1 MRQIRWPE
9 FLKDYDFE
17 LNYHPGKANVVA
29 DALSRKTLHM
39 SALMA
44 REIKLIGEF
53 RDLSL
58 VCRVTPN
65 SLKWGMLKVT
75 NNVLEEIKEGQRTDP
90 ELVKQQELINQ
101 GRGVDFKVDKDG
113 ITRFT
118 SGFWRSLQQALGT
131 QLKWSSAYHPQ
142 TDGQTERTIQSLED
156 LLRACVLDQVG
167 VGIVACLLSSS
178 PIITLIILASRW
190 HR

>member
-1 MRQIRWPE
+1 
-9 FLKDYDFE
+9 
-17 LNYHPGKANVVA
+17 
-29 DALSRKTLHM
+29 
-39 SALMA
+39 
-44 REIKLIGEF
+44 
-53 RDLSL
+53 
-58 VCRVTPN
+58 
-65 SLKWGMLKVT
+65 MLKVT